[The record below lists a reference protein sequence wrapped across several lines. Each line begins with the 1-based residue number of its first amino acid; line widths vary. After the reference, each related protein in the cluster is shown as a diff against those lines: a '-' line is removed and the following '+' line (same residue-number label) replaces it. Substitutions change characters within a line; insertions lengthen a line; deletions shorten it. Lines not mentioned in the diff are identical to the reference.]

1 MRSDTVSAPVKP
13 RLRPQMQSM
22 PCLLDMQ
29 MGQLPQAEMLAKKD
43 QKTIAERHTW
53 ASFATS
59 ESLNANLTV
68 SVNPF
73 GSDNLLNTNN

>member
-1 MRSDTVSAPVKP
+1 
-13 RLRPQMQSM
+13 
-22 PCLLDMQ
+22 MQ

>member
-1 MRSDTVSAPVKP
+1 
-13 RLRPQMQSM
+13 MQSM
-22 PCLLDMQ
+22 PCLLDMN
-29 MGQLPQAEMLAKKD
+29 MGQLPMAEIQVKKD

-73 GSDNLLNTNN
+73 GPENLLNTNN